1 MLRNRGHVGF
11 KIDSR
16 GRRRLLPGYAW
27 VDGVKGR
34 ARAVPA
40 PVKPKSK
47 PKPKPK
53 AKRSKGNK

>member
-34 ARAVPA
+34 AHAVPA
-40 PVKPKSK
+40 TDA

-53 AKRSKGNK
+53 AKRSKGKK